1 MNYTKSKYSS
11 RFLSKV
17 LTSFSV
23 SKTSSKHNTSVQ
35 DNILIDCTDKV
46 NFVSTLI
53 WRSGY
58 QALLNVTVILQ
69 R

>member
-53 WRSGY
+53 WQSGY